1 MDGEDYMIKSGKSKY
16 GTVREFLDWVK
27 EIRDINEQN
36 QLLDRTKTFYRG
48 QCNHSWPILPYVFR
62 TDKGIYRE
70 YELYNQARCL
80 AWDVLSDSRTPIEML
95 VRMQHFGLPTRLID
109 VTHNPLVALFFACD
123 GSPRNNG
130 CVYWGSNEHLS
141 DDWFANAIA
150 REVIEY
156 DRGDYRCK
164 DIRKVFPEKFSNIEE
179 WSDSDKN
186 RLIYC
191 IKGLSRPYYILPPY
205 NNSRIKAQKGAF
217 IIPPLL
223 CPFREIIPNADALYL
238 GVNRD
243 VDYRSYS
250 LPIMGGNKYVF
261 QPELY
266 VIPSKFKQG
275 ILTELSEIGI
285 DRASLFPDNIETLM
299 NQIADSVR
307 LKILDFSF
315 ESLNN

>member
-1 MDGEDYMIKSGKSKY
+1 MIKTGRSKY

-27 EIRDINEQN
+27 EIREKNEQN
-36 QLLDRTKTFYRG
+36 QLLDRTRIFYRG
-48 QCNHSWPILPYVFR
+48 QSNHNWPILPYVFR

-80 AWDVLSDSRTPIEML
+80 AWDVLSDSRTPMEML

-109 VTHNPLVALFFACD
+109 VTHNPIVALFFACD

-130 CVYWGSNEHLS
+130 CIYWGSNEHLCN
-141 DDWFANAIA
+141 DKFADAIA

-156 DRGDYRCK
+156 DRGDYCCK
-164 DIRKVFPEKFSNIEE
+164 DIRRFFPETFSNIEE
-179 WSDSDKN
+179 WSDSDKT
-186 RLIYC
+186 RLVFC
-191 IKGLSRPYYILPPY
+191 INGLSRPYYILPPY

-223 CPFREIIPNADALYL
+223 CSYMDVVPTEDALYH
-238 GVNRD
+238 GVKRNI
-243 VDYRSYS
+243 DYKSYS
-250 LPIMGGNKYVF
+250 IPIMGGNKYIF

-275 ILTELSEIGI
+275 ILAELSEMGI
-285 DRASLFPDNIETLM
+285 DRASLFPDNIEALM
-299 NQIADSVR
+299 NQIAGSVR
-307 LKILDFSF
+307 LKNMDFSF